1 MTFWQTKWRAMN
13 GFRRMILAVLALM
26 LAGFGAA
33 MAAAQ
38 TRFPS
43 LSETSCR
50 VSPEPGGWT
59 AGRSG

>member
-33 MAAAQ
+33 IRQGDWGVFRLAVRL
-38 TRFPS
+38 TRI
-43 LSETSCR
+43 C
-50 VSPEPGGWT
+50 
-59 AGRSG
+59 